1 MVPIAAE
8 EDVGTCYCKV
18 TRIGESD
25 ALDWMSQ
32 QLMEEDMDEEV
43 ELERYGESD
52 IVHLRMLLFTLEG
65 KDTGALYVQ
74 DKIYKIIDLRVS

>member
-1 MVPIAAE
+1 
-8 EDVGTCYCKV
+8 
-18 TRIGESD
+18 
-25 ALDWMSQ
+25 
-32 QLMEEDMDEEV
+32 MDEEV

-74 DKIYKIIDLRVS
+74 DKICKITDLMVS